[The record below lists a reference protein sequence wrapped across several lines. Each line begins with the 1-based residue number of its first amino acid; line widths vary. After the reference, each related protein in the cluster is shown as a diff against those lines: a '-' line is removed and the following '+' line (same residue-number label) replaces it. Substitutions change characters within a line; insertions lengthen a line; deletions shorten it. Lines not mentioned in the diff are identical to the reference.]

1 MTPYQFII
9 WTPYLF
15 IKPPYPLNICMT
27 DHTHVCLCAT
37 SLGSSD
43 PYVQLTV
50 LPQWKFTESNKKG
63 PYKTQVEKETLD
75 PYFNKE
81 FHM

>member
-1 MTPYQFII
+1 MSLCNFSSILPY
-9 WTPYLF
+9 
-15 IKPPYPLNICMT
+15 
-27 DHTHVCLCAT
+27 
-37 SLGSSD
+37 LGSSD

-50 LPQWKFTESNKKG
+50 LPQWKFTEANKKR

-81 FHM
+81 FQM